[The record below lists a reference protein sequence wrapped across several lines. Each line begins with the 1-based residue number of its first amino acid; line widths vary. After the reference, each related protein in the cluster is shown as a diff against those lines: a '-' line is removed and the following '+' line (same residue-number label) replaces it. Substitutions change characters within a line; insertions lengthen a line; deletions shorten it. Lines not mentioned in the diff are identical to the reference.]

1 MCGIAGFAGFDN
13 PDLLRAMAASLIHR
27 GPDAGGFHTAPG
39 VGLASRRL
47 AVIDLKTGD
56 QPIANEARDVWV
68 VFNGEI
74 YNCDA
79 LRAQLEA
86 RGHRF
91 STTTDTECIVHLYE
105 DFGLD
110 FLQHLRGMFAIALWD
125 EGKKRL
131 VLARDRIGEKP
142 LYFQTDGARLLFGSE
157 CKAILQAMPSR
168 SVDCQAVCDYLA
180 LGYVAA
186 PRTFYRGISKLPPA
200 HMLVFE
206 SGRATVRRY
215 WTRTEGVR
223 SPLSFAAAEQE
234 LANRLVE
241 TVGLCLKS
249 DVEVGA
255 FLSGGVDS
263 SVIVALMRQL
273 DRRVKTFSVGYQ
285 GPATGFNE
293 LQYAKRVAKDL
304 GTEHHELILGAGSHL
319 DLLPSVL
326 WHYDEPNGEPT
337 SVLVYQLSQFVA
349 RSVKVAMSGT
359 GGDEIFAGYPRYR
372 AADLRDL
379 YLRMPSVVRTQ
390 IVDRIVSAWPASTRG
405 SRFARRAKRFI
416 TGANLTPGAA
426 YASWV
431 SLLQRDVREQI
442 LSEQIRRG
450 AEWPDGDR
458 LLRDYLID
466 RSDRPLLDSATAL
479 DVEGYLPEYQ
489 LTYVDRMSMAHSLE
503 VRAPLADYS
512 LVDFVT
518 TLPMEYRLK
527 GSHSKHIFKRV
538 AARWIDPAIAE
549 RKKVGFDSPVGE
561 WFKGELKPFLATFMA
576 RDQIARTGLLDPAAV
591 ERLIGEHMV
600 GKSDASLQIWSLLTL
615 EAWHRLYIED
625 GIMDGRGITLDDI
638 RGAGTN
644 TGAREHR
651 MAGSRVH
658 TGARP

>member
-13 PDLLRAMAASLIHR
+13 SDLLRAMAASLIHR

-47 AVIDLKTGD
+47 AVIDLETGD
-56 QPIANEARDVWV
+56 QPIANETRDVWV

-79 LRAQLEA
+79 LRADLEA

-91 STTTDTECIVHLYE
+91 TTTTDTECIVHLYE

-110 FLQHLRGMFAIALWD
+110 FVQRLRGMFAIALWD

-142 LYFQTDGARLLFGSE
+142 LYFRTDGDRVLFGSE

-168 SVDCQAVCDYLA
+168 HVDAQAVCDYLA

-186 PRTFYRGISKLPPA
+186 PRTFYQGISKLPPA

-206 SGRATVRRY
+206 RGRAELRRF
-215 WTRTEGVR
+215 WSR
-223 SPLSFAAAEQE
+223 SEHVQSTLSFADAENE
-234 LANRLVE
+234 LADRLVE

-263 SVIVALMRQL
+263 SVIVALMRRL

-285 GPATGFNE
+285 GAATGFNE
-293 LQYAKRVAKDL
+293 LQYARRVASDL
-304 GTEHHELILGAGSHL
+304 GTEHHELILGAGSHI

-372 AADLRDL
+372 AAGLRDL
-379 YLRMPSVVRTQ
+379 YLRMPGLVRTQ
-390 IVDRIVSAWPASTRG
+390 VVDRVVSAWPASTKG

-416 TGANLTPGAA
+416 AGANLTPTAA

-431 SLLQRDVREQI
+431 SLLQRDVREQM
-442 LSEQIRRG
+442 LSDQVRRA
-450 AEWPDGDR
+450 AEWPEGDR

-466 RSDRPLLDSATAL
+466 RPDRPLLDSATAL

-512 LVDFVT
+512 LVDFAT
-518 TLPMEYRLK
+518 TLPIEYRLK

-538 AARWIDPAIAE
+538 ATRWIDPAIAE

-561 WFKGELKPFLATFMA
+561 WFKGELKPFLTRFMA
-576 RDQIARTGLLDPAAV
+576 RDQIDRTGLLDPAAV
-591 ERLIGEHMV
+591 ERLIAEHMA

-615 EAWHRLYIED
+615 EAWHRLYIE
-625 GIMDGRGITLDDI
+625 GRVMDGRGIALDDI
-638 RGAGTN
+638 RGAK
-644 TGAREHR
+644 
-651 MAGSRVH
+651 RVP

>member
-13 PDLLRAMAASLIHR
+13 PDLLRAMAASLVHR

-47 AVIDLKTGD
+47 AVIDLETGD
-56 QPIANEARDVWV
+56 QPIANETRDVWV

-79 LRAQLEA
+79 LRAELEA

-91 STTTDTECIVHLYE
+91 TTTTDTECIVHLYE
-105 DFGLD
+105 DLGLE
-110 FLQHLRGMFAIALWD
+110 FVQKLRGMFAIALWD
-125 EGKKRL
+125 EAKRRL

-142 LYFQTDGARLLFGSE
+142 LYFRTDGDRLLFGSE

-168 SVDCQAVCDYLA
+168 SVDCQAICDYLA

-186 PRTFYRGISKLPPA
+186 PATFYQGIAKLPPA

-206 SGRATVRRY
+206 SGRATMRRY
-215 WTRTEGVR
+215 WSRAEGVQ
-223 SPLSFAAAEQE
+223 SQLSLAAAEDE
-234 LANRLVE
+234 LAHRLVE
-241 TVGLCLKS
+241 TIGLCLKS

-255 FLSGGVDS
+255 FLSGGIDS
-263 SVIVALMRQL
+263 SVIVALMRQH

-293 LQYAKRVAKDL
+293 LHDARRVAKDL
-304 GTEHHELILGAGSHL
+304 GTEHHELILGAGSHI

-337 SVLVYQLSQFVA
+337 SVLVYQLSQFVS

-359 GGDEIFAGYPRYR
+359 AGDEIFAGYPRYR
-372 AADLRDL
+372 AADLREL
-379 YLRMPSVVRTQ
+379 YLRMPGVVRRQ
-390 IVDRIVSAWPASTRG
+390 VVDRIVSAWPASTRG

-416 TGANLTPGAA
+416 AGASLSPAAA

-442 LSEQIRRG
+442 LSEQVKRG
-450 AEWPDGDR
+450 AEWPEGDR
-458 LLRDYLID
+458 LLRDYLIA
-466 RSDRPLLDSATAL
+466 REDRPLLDRATAL
-479 DVEGYLPEYQ
+479 DVEAYLPEYQ

-503 VRAPLADYS
+503 VRAPLADHT

-538 AARWIDPAIAE
+538 AGRWIDPAIAE

-561 WFKGELKPFLATFMA
+561 WFKGELKPFLAKFMA
-576 RDQIARTGLLDPAAV
+576 REQIAKTGLLDPPAV
-591 ERLIGEHMV
+591 ERLIGEHMA

-615 EAWHRLYIED
+615 EAWHRLYIE
-625 GIMDGRGITLDDI
+625 GGVMDGRTVTLDDL
-638 RGAGTN
+638 RGAGRDS
-644 TGAREHR
+644 GAREIG
-651 MAGSRVH
+651 GSSVPI
-658 TGARP
+658 GARP